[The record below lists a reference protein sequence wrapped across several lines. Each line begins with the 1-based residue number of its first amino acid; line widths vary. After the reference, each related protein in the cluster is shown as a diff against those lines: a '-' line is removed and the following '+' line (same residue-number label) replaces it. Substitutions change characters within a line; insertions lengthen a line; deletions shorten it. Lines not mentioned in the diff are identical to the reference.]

1 MNYHQAKEAMPTNRT
16 ITSDSANENFFS
28 TVLCKGKEWVIEDYT
43 NNLCTLFPIFS
54 QADSPKS
61 FLHHIQEYALPADA
75 LQLQNMPEGATV
87 FVKIQSVSYC
97 VTWHWINEATE
108 FRSVTVY
115 SINDESFQNAALH
128 KEELD
133 VLFESMHDGIWVID
147 GDGITQRVNKA
158 MERIAGI
165 KAEGVIGKHVS
176 EAVEMG
182 YTTTCVTLRA
192 LEAGHSVTMFD
203 DYSNGVRCLNTSTP
217 IFDANGEAWRAI
229 ACIRDISE
237 LKTLQTKLSKYELEA
252 QVYKDKLKTLE
263 KGQAEGVL
271 GNSPAMLQLSQD
283 IQRAAQVDAPVLL
296 LGETGT
302 GKTLTAGTI
311 HKQSGRG
318 EGPFISINCGAIP
331 SELLEAEL
339 FGYEP
344 GAFSGA
350 SDKGKAGMFELA
362 DGGTLFLD
370 EVAELPL
377 LMQVKLLHVLDGDGY
392 RKVGGTSQLK
402 PNVRIIA
409 ATNKSFDQLLASGK
423 FREDLYYRLRVLI
436 VSIPPLRERAEDI
449 PLLVQHF
456 LTTANLKYNLR
467 KTLSPDLLSILSQNS
482 WPGNVRELR
491 AAVDYLVAM
500 SDQDLITPDYLPPH
514 FLSGSEDGSAIISSA
529 THINMKDEVEN
540 LERKLIKQALI
551 EGKSTYKAAKLLG
564 TSQSTIVR
572 KAQRYR
578 IGLVEVS
585 HDLS

>member
-1 MNYHQAKEAMPTNRT
+1 MPTSRT
-16 ITSDSANENFFS
+16 TLSNSPNENFFS
-28 TVLCKGKEWVIEDYT
+28 TVLCKGEEWVIEKFT
-43 NNLCTLFPIFS
+43 NNLRTLFPTFS
-54 QADSPKS
+54 QTETPKS
-61 FLHHIQEYALPADA
+61 FLNHMQQYALPADL
-75 LQLQNMPEGATV
+75 LQLTNMPEGGTI
-87 FVKIQSVSYC
+87 FVKIHNVNYG
-97 VTWHWINEATE
+97 VTWHWIDDSTK
-108 FRSVTVY
+108 FRAVTIY
-115 SINDESFQNAALH
+115 SIADEGFQNAALH

-237 LKTLQTKLSKYELEA
+237 LKSLQSKLSKYELEA

-263 KGQAEGVL
+263 KGQTEGVL

-302 GKTLTAGTI
+302 GKTLTADTI
-311 HKQSGRG
+311 HNKSGRG
-318 EGPFISINCGAIP
+318 EGAFISINCGAIP

-392 RKVGGTSQLK
+392 RKVGGTTQLK

-409 ATNKSFDQLLASGK
+409 ATNKSFEQLLASGK

-456 LTTANLKYNLR
+456 LTSANLKYNLR
-467 KTLSPDLLSILSQNS
+467 KTLSPDLLTTLSQNT

-491 AAVDYLVAM
+491 AAVVYLVAM
-500 SDQDLITPDYLPPH
+500 CDQDLITPDYLPPH
-514 FLSGSEDGSAIISSA
+514 FISGNDENMAAMSSA
-529 THINMKDEVEN
+529 TRINMKDEVET

-572 KAQRYR
+572 KAQRYK

-585 HDLS
+585 HDLT

>member
-1 MNYHQAKEAMPTNRT
+1 MLTNQT
-16 ITSDSANENFFS
+16 MTTNTVHENFFS
-28 TVLCKGKEWVIEDYT
+28 TVLCNGNEWVIDKHT

-54 QADSPKS
+54 QADAPKS
-61 FLHHIQEYALPADA
+61 FLHHIQKNALPSDA
-75 LQLQNMPEGATV
+75 QKLANMTEGTTV
-87 FVKIQSVSYC
+87 FVKIRNVNYG
-97 VTWHWINEATE
+97 VTWHWIDRSTE
-108 FRSVTVY
+108 YRSVTVY
-115 SINDESFQNAALH
+115 SINDQSFQNAALH

-147 GDGITQRVNKA
+147 GNGITQRVNKA

-165 KAEGVIGKHVS
+165 KAEEVIGKHVS

-263 KGQAEGVL
+263 KGQTEGVL

-318 EGPFISINCGAIP
+318 EGAFISINCGAIP

-350 SDKGKAGMFELA
+350 SDKGKAGLFELA

-392 RKVGGTSQLK
+392 RKVGGTAQLK

-409 ATNKSFDQLLASGK
+409 ATNKLFEQLLASGT

-436 VSIPPLRERAEDI
+436 VSIPPLRERSEDI

-456 LTTANLKYNLR
+456 LTRANLKYNLR
-467 KTLSPDLLSILSQNS
+467 KTLSPDLLSTLTQNR

-500 SDQDLITPDYLPPH
+500 SDQDLITSDYLPPH
-514 FLSGSEDGSAIISSA
+514 FLSENEDGEAIMSSA
-529 THINMKDEVEN
+529 THINMKDEVET

-551 EGKSTYKAAKLLG
+551 AGRSTYKAAKLLG

-578 IGLVEVS
+578 IGIVEVN
-585 HDLS
+585 HDFS

>member
-1 MNYHQAKEAMPTNRT
+1 M
-16 ITSDSANENFFS
+16 
-28 TVLCKGKEWVIEDYT
+28 
-43 NNLCTLFPIFS
+43 
-54 QADSPKS
+54 
-61 FLHHIQEYALPADA
+61 HHIKKHAQPADA
-75 LQLQNMPEGATV
+75 LQIAESPEGSTI
-87 FVKIQSVSYC
+87 FIKILETYYGVTWQWIDMDAEYRC
-97 VTWHWINEATE
+97 VTIYAI
-108 FRSVTVY
+108 S
-115 SINDESFQNAALH
+115 DDSFQNASLR

-165 KAEGVIGKHVS
+165 KAEEVIGKHVS

-217 IFDANGEAWRAI
+217 IFNANGEAWRAI

-237 LKTLQTKLSKYELEA
+237 LKELQSKLSKYELEA

-263 KGQAEGVL
+263 KGQTEGVL

-283 IQRAAQVDAPVLL
+283 IQRAGQVDAPVLL

-311 HKQSGRG
+311 HKGSSRS

-370 EVAELPL
+370 EIAELPL

-392 RKVGGTSQLK
+392 RKVGGTTQLK

-409 ATNKSFDQLLASGK
+409 ATNKSFKDLLASGT

-436 VSIPPLRERAEDI
+436 VSIPPLRDRAEDI
-449 PLLVQHF
+449 PQLVQHF
-456 LTTANLKYNLR
+456 LSSANQKYNLC
-467 KTLSPDLLSILSQNS
+467 KSLSPELLTILSKNT

-500 SDQDLITPDYLPPH
+500 SDQDMVTPEYLPPH
-514 FLSGSEDGSAIISSA
+514 FLSASEEEEQVVHTTSSL
-529 THINMKDEVEN
+529 NMKQEVEQ
-540 LERKLIKQALI
+540 LERKLIKQALL

-585 HDLS
+585 HEGD

>member
-1 MNYHQAKEAMPTNRT
+1 MPTTRT
-16 ITSDSANENFFS
+16 IALENTNENFFS
-28 TVLCKGKEWVIEDYT
+28 NVICKGNEWVIDGYT
-43 NNLCTLFPIFS
+43 NNFTTVFPGFS
-54 QADSPKS
+54 QADKNNS
-61 FLHHIQEYALPADA
+61 FLHHIRKHALPADA
-75 LQLQNMPEGATV
+75 LQLANLSEGSTV
-87 FVKIQSVSYC
+87 FVKIHNKNYC
-97 VTWHWINEATE
+97 VTWQWLNEE
-108 FRSVTVY
+108 LEYRSVIIY
-115 SINDESFQNAALH
+115 SINHESFQNAALH

-147 GDGITQRVNKA
+147 GNGITQRVNKA

-192 LEAGHSVTMFD
+192 LEAGHSITMFD

-217 IFDANGEAWRAI
+217 IFDTNGEAWRAI

-263 KGQAEGVL
+263 KGQAEGIL
-271 GNSPAMLQLSQD
+271 GNSPAMLQLTQD
-283 IQRAAQVDAPVLL
+283 VQRAAQVDAPVLL

-311 HKQSGRG
+311 HNKSGRG
-318 EGPFISINCGAIP
+318 EGAFISVNCGAIP

-370 EVAELPL
+370 EIAELPL

-392 RKVGGTSQLK
+392 RKVGGTTQLK

-409 ATNKSFDQLLASGK
+409 ATNKSFKELLASGK

-449 PLLVQHF
+449 PQLVQHF
-456 LTTANLKYNLR
+456 LTHANEKYNLR
-467 KTLSPDLLSILSQNS
+467 KALSPELLSILSQNN

-500 SDQDLITPDYLPPH
+500 TDQDLITPDYLPPH
-514 FLSGSEDGSAIISSA
+514 FLSQNDGESSA
-529 THINMKDEVEN
+529 QFSQMNLKEEVEN
-540 LERKLIKQALI
+540 LERKLIKDALI

-572 KAQRYR
+572 KAQRYK

-585 HDLS
+585 HEPGYII

>member
-1 MNYHQAKEAMPTNRT
+1 MPTTRAMT
-16 ITSDSANENFFS
+16 QLPANENFFS
-28 TVLCKGKEWVIEDYT
+28 TILCKGKEWVIEQYT
-43 NNLCTLFPIFS
+43 NNLCALFPSFS
-54 QADSPKS
+54 QAEASKS
-61 FLHHIQEYALPADA
+61 FLHHIRQHTLPADA
-75 LQLQNMPEGATV
+75 LQLATMPESATV
-87 FVKIQSVSYC
+87 FVKIQNVNYC
-97 VTWHWINEATE
+97 VTWHWIDENTE
-108 FRSVTVY
+108 YRSVTVY
-115 SINDESFQNAALH
+115 SINNESFQNAALH

-147 GDGITQRVNKA
+147 GNGITQRVNKA

-165 KAEGVIGKHVS
+165 KAEEVIGKHVS

-252 QVYKDKLKTLE
+252 QVYRDKLKTLE
-263 KGQAEGVL
+263 KGQAEGIL
-271 GNSPAMLQLSQD
+271 GNSPVMLQLSQD
-283 IQRAAQVDAPVLL
+283 IQRAAHVDAPVLL

-339 FGYEP
+339 FGYEA

-350 SDKGKAGMFELA
+350 SEKGKAGMFELA

-370 EVAELPL
+370 EIAELPL

-392 RKVGGTSQLK
+392 RKVGGTTQLK

-409 ATNKSFDQLLASGK
+409 ATNKSFDKLLASGT

-456 LTTANLKYNLR
+456 LTSANLKYNLR
-467 KTLSPDLLSILSQNS
+467 KALSPDLLSTLSQNS

-500 SDQDLITPDYLPPH
+500 CDQDLITPDYLPPH
-514 FLSGSEDGSAIISSA
+514 FLSANENCGATIPSV

-540 LERKLIKQALI
+540 LERKLIKQALT
-551 EGKSTYKAAKLLG
+551 EGRSTYKAAKLLG

-572 KAQRYR
+572 KAQRYK

-585 HDLS
+585 HNLS

>member
-1 MNYHQAKEAMPTNRT
+1 MPTNRT
-16 ITSDSANENFFS
+16 MTPNSANENFFS
-28 TVLCKGKEWVIEDYT
+28 TILCKGKEWVIDQYT

-54 QADSPKS
+54 QADAPKS
-61 FLHHIQEYALPADA
+61 FLHHIQQYALPADA
-75 LQLQNMPEGATV
+75 LQLANMTEGATV
-87 FVKIQSVSYC
+87 FIKIRSINYC
-97 VTWHWINEATE
+97 VTWHWIDRSTE
-108 FRSVTVY
+108 YRSVTVY
-115 SINDESFQNAALH
+115 SINDKSFQNAALH

-318 EGPFISINCGAIP
+318 EGAFISINCGAIP

-339 FGYEP
+339 FGYEA

-350 SDKGKAGMFELA
+350 SDKGKAGLFELA

-392 RKVGGTSQLK
+392 RKVGGTTQLK

-409 ATNKSFDQLLASGK
+409 ATNKSFEHLLASGT

-436 VSIPPLRERAEDI
+436 VSIPPLRERSEDI

-456 LTTANLKYNLR
+456 LTSANLKYNLR
-467 KTLSPDLLSILSQNS
+467 KTLSPDLLSTLSQNR

-514 FLSGSEDGSAIISSA
+514 FLSENEDGSTIMSSA
-529 THINMKDEVEN
+529 THINLKDEVET

-551 EGKSTYKAAKLLG
+551 SGRSTYKAAKLLG

-578 IGLVEVS
+578 IGIVEVS